1 LFLFKLIVNDFKAV
15 SAGSDVPLIKII
27 VTIICRK
34 FESESNQMESFFDI
48 NTLTREEVVD
58 LVQRVF
64 IKTKLLDEKYVA
76 NNDHAMSF
84 LQGQAMKSDSKESF
98 YKRLAH
104 KLEIPST
111 NPPQDSIIYNWFHDN
126 QEKLQGVIAKL
137 SIRGSQLTLLSR
149 LSEAISITIGSYHE
163 SNLTA
168 QQFRLLREIH
178 TAFSAKKAA
187 QTNASNHTHNTES
200 APFSGPVTNM

>member
-1 LFLFKLIVNDFKAV
+1 
-15 SAGSDVPLIKII
+15 
-27 VTIICRK
+27 
-34 FESESNQMESFFDI
+34 MESFFDI
-48 NTLTREEVVD
+48 NALTREEVAD
-58 LVQRVF
+58 LLQRVF
-64 IKTKLLDEKYVA
+64 MKTKFLDEKYVA

-84 LQGQAMKSDSKESF
+84 IQGQAMKSNSKESF

-111 NPPQDSIIYNWFHDN
+111 KAPQDSIIYNWFHDN

-187 QTNASNHTHNTES
+187 QTNSSSHKNNTEV
-200 APFSGPVTNM
+200 APFSGPVTNIATNATGHINQGIFNTIYLI